1 MDLITQA
8 SQLAAAGAS
17 GTTEE
22 ATDDNFNQTVLLLHG
37 DGSEG
42 EGTSTSLGDPNYKA
56 FRDNSTSAH
65 VIAVEGD
72 SYGTDFSPYYYADGY
87 WSNYFDG
94 GDDKITIPYSP
105 DHQLGTGPFTLEF
118 WLYLKATGTNG
129 FIGNYN
135 GWYFQIWVNELELA
149 QGASASIERAWSPNV
164 GQWYHIAVTR
174 DNSSVGRI
182 FVDGTQLGA
191 DQANMT
197 TDFVT
202 GSNALEIGNCG
213 PQLGRYFQGGYISNL
228 RIIKGRGLYT
238 SNFTRPSAPFTDP
251 TTSGE
256 LSVYFDGNGD
266 YLTIPDSSDLRLGT
280 SNFTIEFWVYLNAKS
295 GYTTFY
301 DKGYTSSGGILLQS
315 NNNSSDIR
323 VFFASGP
330 DLTSSSQIPLKA
342 WTHVAL
348 VRNSGTATLY
358 FNGVSVG
365 SVSSSDDLNNSSD
378 VQIGR
383 GSTSYYL
390 NGYLSNFRIVKG
402 TALYTSGFT
411 PSTSPFTTTSQSAT
425 ASEVKLLTC
434 QSKFFRD
441 ESTSEHPVTVNGNTR
456 VSEFGPFGDGYWS
469 VYSDGAGFLNSGFTL
484 TDTGSYTYEGWIRP
498 TVHNTGYAAIFA
510 TVSNFS
516 TFPGVGLYASSANPP
531 ILHVRHGGSTQET
544 SSGQLAYNT
553 WYFVRVVFDS
563 SAGTLKTYLDGSEI
577 YSSTSISSNAQGG
590 NACLF
595 YQPVAGNHYFHGYIS
610 NFRFRPI
617 VESSPTSV
625 PTAPF
630 DKTDASTEFLFQSN
644 RFLNNG
650 SETGTVAITGTVA
663 VDELIPFE
671 YLQRQTKLITCQ
683 GHRFKDVIPFRHH
696 SMTTT
701 NVVKTST
708 YIPFTATKVDNVG
721 SGHFDGSGD
730 FVSVPD
736 STDFTLGNSD
746 FTVEC
751 WVYFK
756 TVSGTQYVYGQ
767 SHSSAGSATAI
778 QMYSSGTTLYG
789 WTGFGSVTGT
799 INANEWI
806 HVAFVRQST
815 NLRLYLNG
823 EQTGTAAAGTNS
835 VTDSTGIFAL
845 GRVGAYA
852 SNYFNGYI
860 SDFNLIK
867 GTCKYENGVAFT
879 PPTSTITA
887 HTNTKLL
894 TCQYSGAVRNMGFLD
909 DSNSNFEIIRSGD
922 VSPGTFT
929 PFSLEDGYW
938 SWYFDGNHPVE
949 IADSGSGLDLPGDFT
964 VEFWTWE
971 PKYATTNGTVNMY
984 FTYDVLDR
992 FQFYNNTGAQG
1003 LYVNGGNL
1011 LNGSVASFNQWNH
1024 TALVREGT
1032 GSNNFSLYR
1041 NGSRLVQ
1048 ATSTYNFTAG
1058 SIMLGGQDRG
1068 STTGYHGSFMYMSNF
1083 RIVKGTALYSG
1094 SSYTVPTEPLTAIS
1108 GTSLLACQSNRY
1120 VDNGPNS
1127 MAMTTASN
1135 APNRVK
1141 AFSPFAPSRSY
1152 TKDAVGGSALFD
1164 SSGDGLKVVDSDG
1177 PLGTSDFEVELWYY
1191 PTTISGSKYIFNTS
1205 YNNGSFGPI
1214 LIYMANNDLTV
1225 RLYSSSSGSSWNIFG
1240 YKTLGTVKLHQW
1252 NHIYLSRVSNAMY
1265 AFVDGTAS
1273 SQNGDSWST
1282 NYTLTN
1288 APVYI
1293 GTYDTSGSLPATGHI
1308 SNVQFNLGSGSTT
1321 KTIPTAPNTP
1331 NSYTYVQTNFTNA
1344 GIIDHT
1350 MKHNLETQ
1358 GNVRVRTDVKKY
1370 GTGSIYFD
1378 GASDELIQKA
1388 SHLTMNFGTGQFTIE
1403 FWVLIPSGASTGNYQ
1418 MFMSTEGSSWSGG
1431 AISWYTHYTGG
1442 SHLFPMFVADY
1453 SGGAPMLSAGSTN
1466 LADGAW
1472 HHHAVVRGASG
1483 ACAYFLDGTRK
1494 SNVTFTGNVGS
1505 ATRDAYFG
1513 SMGTGSRNAE
1523 MYLDDLR
1530 VTMGIARYDPTQ
1542 TSVTIPTESFANR

>member
-42 EGTSTSLGDPNYKA
+42 QGTSTSLGDPNYKA

-65 VIAVEGD
+65 AIAVEAD

-105 DHQLGTGPFTLEF
+105 DHQLGTEPFTLEF

-149 QGASASIERAWSPNV
+149 QGASAAIERAWSPNV

-256 LSVYFDGNGD
+256 LSVYFDGTGD
-266 YLTIPDSSDLRLGT
+266 ELIIPDSSDFTFGSNNFSIGVWVYRLDSSSSTERAIGNTGGT
-280 SNFTIEFWVYLNAKS
+280 SYTSWLLTTKKFWATSTSNSWNIQVNFSQDVPVKRWVYVQVNRV
-295 GYTTFY
+295 GNVYTAY
-301 DKGYTSSGGILLQS
+301 HD
-315 NNNSSDIR
+315 
-323 VFFASGP
+323 
-330 DLTSSSQIPLKA
+330 
-342 WTHVAL
+342 
-348 VRNSGTATLY
+348 
-358 FNGVSVG
+358 GVSVG
-365 SVSSSDDLNNSSD
+365 TVTVSGSLYDNSSD
-378 VQIGR
+378 FEIGKR
-383 GSTSYYL
+383 QGASSMY
-390 NGYLSNFRIVKG
+390 GYMSNFIMTNNGNLASTDVP
-402 TALYTSGFT
+402 TS
-411 PSTSPFTTTSQSAT
+411 PSTAVTNT
-425 ASEVKLLTC
+425 KLLTL
-434 QSKFFRD
+434 QSKNFTD
-441 ESTSEHPVTVNGNTR
+441 ESDSSHSITVNGNTR
-456 VSEFGPFGDGYWS
+456 LSEFGPFGDGYWS
-469 VYSDGAGFLNSGFTL
+469 NDFDGTSDSLTITSTAALQLPDEFTIEFFMKL
-484 TDTGSYTYEGWIRP
+484 DTVVVDAQHPSPI
-498 TVHNTGYAAIFA
+498 
-510 TVSNFS
+510 
-516 TFPGVGLYASSANPP
+516 TFPSNGSHITQVYVQASNGYVGLYYNGDIVKSSNGSIVANKWY
-531 ILHVRHGGSTQET
+531 HVAVGRDSSDQIALWLDGVRVATATNGFSVGN
-544 SSGQLAYNT
+544 SSGT
-553 WYFVRVVFDS
+553 FRVGS
-563 SAGTLKTYLDGSEI
+563 YSGTGGDVNGKISNLRIVKGSDV
-577 YSSTSISSNAQGG
+577 YGYSNATIT
-590 NACLF
+590 
-595 YQPVAGNHYFHGYIS
+595 V
-610 NFRFRPI
+610 
-617 VESSPTSV
+617 PTS
-625 PTAPF
+625 PLT
-630 DKTDASTEFLFQSN
+630 KISGTSLLTCQSN
-644 RFLNNG
+644 RFIDNSDSGYSLTVNG
-650 SETGTVAITGTVA
+650 NTSI
-663 VDELIPFE
+663 DELIPFE

-701 NVVKTST
+701 NVVKAST

-730 FVSVPD
+730 FVSVAD

-767 SHSSAGSATAI
+767 SHSSAASATAI

-789 WTGFGSVTGT
+789 WTGFGSVSGT

-835 VTDSTGIFAL
+835 VTDSSGIFAL

-964 VEFWTWE
+964 VEFWAYE
-971 PKYATTNGTVNMY
+971 PKIATTNGYTNLFFTVD
-984 FTYDVLDR
+984 TLDR
-992 FQFYNNTGAQG
+992 FQFGNNGTNVFF
-1003 LYVNGGNL
+1003 YNGGL
-1011 LNGSVASFNQWNH
+1011 VISTTPSTLNQWNH
-1024 TALVREGT
+1024 YALVREGSST
-1032 GSNNFSLYR
+1032 NNLSCYR
-1041 NGSRLVQ
+1041 NGTRLAQ
-1048 ATSTYNFTAG
+1048 ATNNTNYTAN
-1058 SIMLGGQDRG
+1058 SLMLGGQDRG
-1068 STTGYHGSFMYMSNF
+1068 STTGYHGCFMYMSNF
-1083 RIVKGTALYSG
+1083 RIVKGTAVYSG

-1127 MAMTTASN
+1127 MTITTASN

-1225 RLYSSSSGSSWNIFG
+1225 RLYSSSSGSSWNVFG

-1273 SQNGDSWST
+1273 SQNGDAWST

-1453 SGGAPMLSAGSTN
+1453 SGGSPMLSAGSTN

-1494 SNVTFTGNVGS
+1494 STVTFTGNVGS